1 MSEQINPII
10 DQQKA
15 PAPSHRFDDV
25 TVQLFAEFDT
35 ANIIPDDLPDLEER
49 ALYKGWLGSLDENTR
64 LILDERK
71 QARVR
76 HEVIKDVIVESAPYL
91 LDGKLSSEQEERLGT
106 VKYVLGINQSGTS
119 SLSEAIDFLKEEN
132 GISLGIY
139 GLDQRFLLIDINS
152 VSEHHESGERAI
164 VDGYY
169 GSTGIGKFIV
179 AIPMENRTKYVAQDA
194 NATYQD
200 IEGFIQPTAQDGGRS
215 VSPRYIAGYID
226 DKGKYS
232 ENKNFGLSAEPLFE

>member
-15 PAPSHRFDDV
+15 FEPSRQFDDSI
-25 TVQLFAEFDT
+25 VQLFAEFNT

-49 ALYKGWLGSLDENTR
+49 ALYKSWLSSLDENTR

-71 QARVR
+71 QAQAR
-76 HEVIKDVIVESAPYL
+76 HEVIKGVIVESAPHL
-91 LDGKLSSEQEERLGT
+91 FDGKLSSEQEERLGT
-106 VKYVLGINQSGTS
+106 DKYVLGINQSGTS
-119 SLSEAIDFLKEEN
+119 SLGEAIDFLKEEN

-139 GLDQRFLLIDINS
+139 GLDQKFLLIDINS
-152 VSEHHESGERAI
+152 ISELHESGERAI
-164 VDGYY
+164 IGGYY

-194 NATYQD
+194 NSTYQD
-200 IEGFIQPTAQDGGRS
+200 IEGFIQQTAQDGGRS
-215 VSPRYIAGYID
+215 VSPRYISGYID
-226 DKGKYS
+226 DTGKYN